1 MSTTSK
7 NTSPPTDSDD
17 VSIEISNVWKIF
29 GDNADEAL
37 KAIKEK
43 GLTKSEVLE
52 QYNVVV
58 GVADVSFN
66 IKRGEIF
73 CIMGLS

>member
-7 NTSPPTDSDD
+7 NTSPPTDPDD